1 MSTGTDYGMRV
12 ETKDTVPQARQR
24 IETALKSQGFGIL
37 TEIDV
42 KATLKNKID
51 VDFDDYLI
59 LGACN
64 PSLAHQGLQSERE
77 LGLMLPC
84 NVIIYRDEQ
93 RGATVV
99 SIFDPRVGMTLAGN
113 PELEDLAEVARGKL
127 EAALQEFQSP

>member
-1 MSTGTDYGMRV
+1 MSTGKEYGMRV
-12 ETKDTVPQARQR
+12 ETKDPVPRARER
-24 IETALKSQGFGIL
+24 IETALKNQGFGIL

-64 PSLAHQGLQSERE
+64 PSLAHQGLSSERE

-84 NVIIYRDEQ
+84 NVIVYRDEQ
-93 RGATVV
+93 RDATVV

-113 PELEDLAEVARGKL
+113 PELESLAEVAREKL
-127 EAALQEFQSP
+127 QAALEEF